1 MLHCNL
7 SCKNVGSFGRIY
19 GASFRKKLNI
29 FLRTKYFFDAS
40 SSCFCRHEIL
50 FSATSIFFVVD
61 MKHFLVNHHHEFA
74 DTRYLLHNVK
84 LFVSTQNYCSCNT
97 KFLFWTSF
105 RMLCHSDILLLSH
118 SNKNIITCQKL
129 NKISFLCDTKKF
141 ISFFVHHIFFIFSF
155 TLHIGSMLIFF
166 VVVLETKKL
175 LIHLLLT

>member
-1 MLHCNL
+1 MHHHL
-7 SCKNVGSFGRIY
+7 VFVDM
-19 GASFRKKLNI
+19 
-29 FLRTKYFFDAS
+29 KYFFLQ
-40 SSCFCRHEIL
+40 HQ
-50 FSATSIFFVVD
+50 FFLLLTWNT
-61 MKHFLVNHHHEFA
+61 FLWTIITNFLTP
-74 DTRYLLHNVK
+74 DTFLHNVK
-84 LFVSTQNYCSCNT
+84 LFVSTQNHCSCNT

-118 SNKNIITCQKL
+118 SNKNIITSQKL

-175 LIHLLLT
+175 LIHLLLTWLIYRSSY

>member
-1 MLHCNL
+1 MHHHL
-7 SCKNVGSFGRIY
+7 VFVDM
-19 GASFRKKLNI
+19 
-29 FLRTKYFFDAS
+29 KYFFVQ
-40 SSCFCRHEIL
+40 HQ
-50 FSATSIFFVVD
+50 FFLLLTWNT
-61 MKHFLVNHHHEFA
+61 FLWTIITNLLTP
-74 DTRYLLHNVK
+74 DTFLRNVK

-175 LIHLLLT
+175 LIHLLLTCLIYRSSY

>member
-1 MLHCNL
+1 MHHHL
-7 SCKNVGSFGRIY
+7 VFVDM
-19 GASFRKKLNI
+19 
-29 FLRTKYFFDAS
+29 KYFFLQ
-40 SSCFCRHEIL
+40 HQ
-50 FSATSIFFVVD
+50 FFLLLTWNT
-61 MKHFLVNHHHEFA
+61 FLWTIITNLLTP
-74 DTRYLLHNVK
+74 DTFLHNVK

-175 LIHLLLT
+175 LIHLLLTCLIYRSIS